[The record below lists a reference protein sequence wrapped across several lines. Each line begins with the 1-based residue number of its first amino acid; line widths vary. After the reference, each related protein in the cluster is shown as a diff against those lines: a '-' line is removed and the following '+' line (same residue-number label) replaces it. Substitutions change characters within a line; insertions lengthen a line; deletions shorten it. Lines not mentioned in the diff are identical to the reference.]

1 MKLYDS
7 EFIHKL
13 YNSSFDY
20 IYDALIINSKY
31 SADSIIEKYS
41 LLEFATQKCT
51 FKVWHMIFY
60 YSGNNINNT
69 PKGKYDDSYN
79 TNLLLL
85 SIYNPDLLVLNFI
98 LESNMNNKQKYCN
111 MAINLA
117 RSLDKKEHYRK
128 LINSGHANKTL
139 YNDSNNEE
147 DLIDLEKLDKDLIS
161 LTLT

>member
-7 EFIHKL
+7 EFVHKL
-13 YNSSFDY
+13 FQSDFNY
-20 IYDALIINSKY
+20 IYDALIMNAKY
-31 SADSIIEKYS
+31 SPDSIIENYS
-41 LLEFATQKCT
+41 LLEIATLKCS
-51 FKVWHMIFY
+51 FKVWHMIFF

-69 PKGKYDDSYN
+69 PKGKYNDSYN

-85 SIYNPDLLVLNFI
+85 SIRNPDLLILNFI
-98 LESNMNNKQKYCN
+98 LESNMKYKQKYCN

-117 RSLDKKEHYRK
+117 RSLDNKEAFRK
-128 LINSGHANKTL
+128 LVNSGHANKTL
-139 YNDSNNEE
+139 YNDNEE